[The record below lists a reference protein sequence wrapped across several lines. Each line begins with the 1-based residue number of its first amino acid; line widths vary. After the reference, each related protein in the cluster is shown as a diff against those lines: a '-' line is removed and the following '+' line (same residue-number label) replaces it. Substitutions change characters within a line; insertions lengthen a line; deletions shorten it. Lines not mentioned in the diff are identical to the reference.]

1 MPEHC
6 IHETDIFEMRKDLY
20 NDGHGIK
27 AKVTT
32 LWEQYYMTKGRR
44 DMLLIAN
51 SLILTV
57 CSVLMVVITYK
68 IL

>member
-1 MPEHC
+1 MSEHC
-6 IHETDIFEMRKDLY
+6 IHETDIFAMQKDLY
-20 NDGHGIK
+20 NDGKGIK
-27 AKVTT
+27 YKVNT
-32 LWEQYYMTKGRR
+32 LWEQYYLNKGKR
-44 DMLLIAN
+44 DMLLIVN

>member
-1 MPEHC
+1 MSNPC

-20 NDGHGIK
+20 NDGKGLK
-27 AKVTT
+27 YKVNI